1 MGWRL
6 GSHGCTCLSETKVRE
21 ALPKWCYINIFKS
34 QKLRINM
41 IYEEWDKENWKS
53 QIQRRTTVSPIHPST
68 LCSSLYNSPAETFL
82 FVTERINRPLT
93 LVSDL
98 FFSPLTLLPQKHVL
112 NHFLFPIYFR
122 CLFFFFFFDFDFLF
136 FLNSNFFGGSRSQA
150 TAPISERSLSLRLS
164 CISSQV
170 IYSSF
175 SSGFELSRSFFD
187 SVWAVD

>member
-98 FFSPLTLLPQKHVL
+98 FFPLWLFSHKNTYLIIFS
-112 NHFLFPIYFR
+112 FLFIFVV
-122 CLFFFFFFDFDFLF
+122 FFFF
-136 FLNSNFFGGSRSQA
+136 S
-150 TAPISERSLSLRLS
+150 SL
-164 CISSQV
+164 I
-170 IYSSF
+170 
-175 SSGFELSRSFFD
+175 SFFC
-187 SVWAVD
+187 SS